1 MANVVKEVVEEVVA
15 TAIDAAIEN
24 NQVKE
29 VVAAAIDTAV
39 ENSQVE
45 KVQQA
50 ETAGNQPEEAEDE
63 AATIEGTEETTGEQ
77 AITTEGNEE
86 ATGERTSVF
95 FGNLPWST
103 SWQDLKDH
111 IKEAGF
117 EPGYVDVI
125 RDKKTRLSKGFGLAN
140 FSSSK
145 EAMDCIAK
153 LNNSEITG
161 RAIYVKLDRP
171 PPAKRRPGAGF
182 SKKTQPT
189 KTTAKVGKPKAPKAT
204 SDRVF
209 VGNLA
214 WSVNWSALVKH
225 MKQAGEVVYA
235 EILTGVRDRS
245 MGCALVAY
253 KSKEEAQEALKT
265 LSETEIEGRKIYV
278 REDRESYWTVFVN
291 NIPEHMTWQKLKDL
305 CNQYGKV
312 ARSDRNSKG
321 YGTVRF
327 ETEEDAKACIDGLNE
342 KEYEGCTLQA
352 MFANEAGEYQ
362 RAAEERVHD
371 KEVEVRVDEEAHEEE
386 EEDDEHDNKKVA
398 EE

>member
-15 TAIDAAIEN
+15 AAVDAA
-24 NQVKE
+24 KE
-29 VVAAAIDTAV
+29 QSV
-39 ENSQVE
+39 EEMQ
-45 KVQQA
+45 KA
-50 ETAGNQPEEAEDE
+50 ETEGNQPIEAEVE
-63 AATIEGTEETTGEQ
+63 AATIEGKEDETGEEEATMGGHEETT
-77 AITTEGNEE
+77 A
-86 ATGERTSVF
+86 ERTSVF

-140 FSSSK
+140 FSSAT

-171 PPAKRRPGAGF
+171 PPAKGRPGVG
-182 SKKTQPT
+182 SNKKIQNN
-189 KTTAKVGKPKAPKAT
+189 KKEVDNTTAKMVKPKIPKAT

-214 WSVNWSALVKH
+214 WSVNWSTLVEH

-253 KSKEEAQEALKT
+253 KTKEEAQEALKT

-278 REDRESYWTVFVN
+278 REDRETYWTVFVN
-291 NIPEHMTWQKLKDL
+291 NIPQDMTWQKLKDL

-327 ETEEDAKACIDGLNE
+327 ETEKDAKACIDGLHGQ
-342 KEYEGCTLQA
+342 EYEGCILQA

-362 RAAEERVHD
+362 RAAEERADD
-371 KEVEVRVDEEAHEEE
+371 KGIENRVDEEAHEEQE
-386 EEDDEHDNKKVA
+386 VVLENKKVA
-398 EE
+398 DE

>member
-15 TAIDAAIEN
+15 AAVDAA
-24 NQVKE
+24 KE
-29 VVAAAIDTAV
+29 QSV
-39 ENSQVE
+39 EEMQKAE
-45 KVQQA
+45 KV
-50 ETAGNQPEEAEDE
+50 GNQAIEAEGE
-63 AATIEGTEETTGEQ
+63 ATIEGKEDETGEEDVTMGGHEETT
-77 AITTEGNEE
+77 A
-86 ATGERTSVF
+86 ERTSVF

-140 FSSSK
+140 FSSTK

-171 PPAKRRPGAGF
+171 PPAKGRLGAG
-182 SKKTQPT
+182 SNKKIQ
-189 KTTAKVGKPKAPKAT
+189 KNKKEVDSTTAKMVKPKIPKAT

-214 WSVNWSALVKH
+214 WSVNWSSLVEH

-253 KSKEEAQEALKT
+253 KTKEEAQEALKT

-291 NIPEHMTWQKLKDL
+291 NIPHDMTWQKLKDL

-327 ETEEDAKACIDGLNE
+327 ETEKDAKACIEGLNGQ
-342 KEYEGCTLQA
+342 EYEGCTLQA

-362 RAAEERVHD
+362 RAAEERADD
-371 KEVEVRVDEEAHEEE
+371 KGTEDRVDKEAHEELE
-386 EEDDEHDNKKVA
+386 EAHVNKKVA
-398 EE
+398 DE